1 MRSESESRPKS
12 RVTIILAFLFTLTIL
27 VLGYVLLGILPAIL
41 FSFGFVGG
49 FVLWLSVPTAAP
61 FRSIRIPF
69 YITLG
74 LFILHKLEERYLD
87 FFPALTKITGVP
99 LPDTTSIFVFLLYA
113 LAGMWLFIPFLVRSR
128 NEFGYYLAWTFFTSM
143 GVTELAHFAFPFLAG
158 GGYGYFPGM
167 ASAAILAPAG
177 WWGMFRLWKGEA
189 KTQAGE
195 DR

>member
-1 MRSESESRPKS
+1 M
-12 RVTIILAFLFTLTIL
+12 IL

-41 FSFGFVGG
+41 FAFGFVGG

-61 FRSIRIPF
+61 FRSIKIPF

-87 FFPALTKITGVP
+87 FFPALSKITGVP

-128 NEFGYYLAWTFFTSM
+128 NEFGYYLVWTFFTSM
-143 GVTELAHFAFPFLAG
+143 GVTELAHFVFPLLAG

-167 ASAAILAPAG
+167 VSAAILAPAG
-177 WWGMFRLWKGEA
+177 WWGMLQLWKGDSVKGEA
-189 KTQAGE
+189 KTQEAKIDKRSYEAKRSKGKTC
-195 DR
+195 RKG